1 MKKFLTTLF
10 LLFTVLLFSQDDLLS
25 EIDTATETPLYASAV
40 FKGLKVINF
49 ESTKLVA
56 KGGFNFI
63 VSHRFGTVKNGF
75 QNLFGLDEA
84 VTHLNF
90 VYGLSDHI
98 NISASRSS
106 NQKIYEVATK
116 FRLVNQ
122 QAGKIPFTVVGYTSV
137 LANTS
142 LDTDNL
148 PKLEFKHRLSY
159 VAQLLVSRKMNNN
172 LSLILSPTF
181 FHDNYLTDDFQE
193 NSQYGVGFGGRY
205 KLGKRWSL
213 NTEYGVHLNRSENS
227 LYKNPFSIGVDLE
240 TGGHVFQLLF
250 TNSQSMNTNGVFGTS
265 TGEWGES
272 DVYFGFNLAR
282 SF

>member
-1 MKKFLTTLF
+1 MKQIFTSTFLICTLI
-10 LLFTVLLFSQDDLLS
+10 VFSQDELLS
-25 EIDTATETPLYASAV
+25 EIDTVIEEPTYASAV

-56 KGGFNFI
+56 KKGFNFI

-90 VYGLSDHI
+90 VYGVSDNI

-142 LDTDNL
+142 LETDNL

-213 NTEYGVHLNRSENS
+213 NTEYGMHLNRSENS

>member
-1 MKKFLTTLF
+1 MKKSLSFLF
-10 LLFTVLLFSQDDLLS
+10 LLFSVMLFSQEDLLS
-25 EIDTATETPLYASAV
+25 EIDTDDQAPVYASAV

-75 QNLFGLDEA
+75 ENLFGLDEA

-90 VYGLSDHI
+90 VYGISDHF
-98 NISASRSS
+98 NVSASRSS

-116 FRLVNQ
+116 FRLARQ
-122 QAGKIPFTVVGYTSV
+122 EEGKMPFTLVGYTSV
-137 LANTS
+137 LANTA

-148 PKLEFKHRLSY
+148 PKLDFKHRLSY
-159 VAQLLVSRKMNNN
+159 VAQLLISRKITNE
-172 LSLILSPTF
+172 LSLIASPTF
-181 FHDNYLTDDFQE
+181 FHDNYVIDDTQK
-193 NSQYGVGFGGRY
+193 NSQYGLGLGGRY
-205 KLGKRWSL
+205 KLGKRWSV
-213 NTEYGVHLNRSENS
+213 NMEYGMHLNRSATS
-227 LYKNPFSIGVDLE
+227 LYNNPFSIGVDLE
-240 TGGHVFQLLF
+240 TGGHIFQLHF
-250 TNSQSMNTNGVFGTS
+250 TNSQSMNTNGVIGSS
-265 TGEWGES
+265 TGDWGEG

>member
-1 MKKFLTTLF
+1 MKKSLTTLF
-10 LLFTVLLFSQDDLLS
+10 LLFTVLLFSQEDLLS
-25 EIDTATETPLYASAV
+25 EIDTATEKPLYASAV

-90 VYGLSDHI
+90 VYGLSDNI

-122 QAGKIPFTVVGYTSV
+122 LAGKIPFTVVGYTSV

-159 VAQLLVSRKMNNN
+159 VAQLLVSRKMNKN

-181 FHDNYLTDDFQE
+181 FHDNYLTDDFQD

-227 LYKNPFSIGVDLE
+227 LYKNPFSVGVDLE

-265 TGEWGES
+265 TGDWGES

>member
-1 MKKFLTTLF
+1 MKQIFTSTFLICTLI
-10 LLFTVLLFSQDDLLS
+10 VFSQDELLS
-25 EIDTATETPLYASAV
+25 EIDTVIEEPTYASAV

-56 KGGFNFI
+56 KKGFNFI

-90 VYGLSDHI
+90 VYGLSDNI

-116 FRLVNQ
+116 FRLVSQ

-137 LANTS
+137 LANTA

-159 VAQLLVSRKMNNN
+159 IAQLLVSRKMNKN

>member
-25 EIDTATETPLYASAV
+25 EIDTATETPLFASAV

-90 VYGLSDHI
+90 VYGLSEHI

-116 FRLVNQ
+116 FRLVSQ

-137 LANTS
+137 LANTA

-159 VAQLLVSRKMNNN
+159 IAQLLVSRKMNKN

-213 NTEYGVHLNRSENS
+213 NTEYGVHLNRSKNS
-227 LYKNPFSIGVDLE
+227 LYNNPFSIGVDLE

-265 TGEWGES
+265 TGEWRES

>member
-1 MKKFLTTLF
+1 MKKSLTTLF
-10 LLFTVLLFSQDDLLS
+10 LLFTVLLFSQEDLLS
-25 EIDTATETPLYASAV
+25 EIDTATEKPLYASAV

-90 VYGLSDHI
+90 VYGLSEHI

-122 QAGKIPFTVVGYTSV
+122 QAGKMPFTVVGYTSV
-137 LANTS
+137 LANTA
-142 LDTDNL
+142 LDSDNL

-159 VAQLLVSRKMNNN
+159 VAQLLVSRKMNKN

-181 FHDNYLTDDFQE
+181 FHDNYLTDDFQD

-227 LYKNPFSIGVDLE
+227 LYKNPFSVGVDLE

-265 TGEWGES
+265 TGDWGES

>member
-1 MKKFLTTLF
+1 MKKSLTTLF
-10 LLFTVLLFSQDDLLS
+10 LLFTVLLFSQEDLLS
-25 EIDTATETPLYASAV
+25 EIDTATEKPLYASAV

-56 KGGFNFI
+56 KGGFNFS

-90 VYGLSDHI
+90 VYGLSEHI

-122 QAGKIPFTVVGYTSV
+122 QAGKMPFTVVGYTSV
-137 LANTS
+137 LANTA
-142 LDTDNL
+142 LDSDNL

-159 VAQLLVSRKMNNN
+159 VAQLLVSRKMNKN

-181 FHDNYLTDDFQE
+181 FHDNYLTDDFQD

-227 LYKNPFSIGVDLE
+227 LYKNPFSVGVDLE

-265 TGEWGES
+265 TGDWGES

>member
-1 MKKFLTTLF
+1 MKKNLTTLF
-10 LLFTVLLFSQDDLLS
+10 LFLSIILYSQEDLLS
-25 EIDTATETPLYASAV
+25 EIDTENDTPVYASAV

-75 QNLFGLDEA
+75 ENLFGLDEA

-90 VYGLSDHI
+90 VYGVSD
-98 NISASRSS
+98 NLNVSASRSS
-106 NQKIYEVATK
+106 NQKIYELATK
-116 FRLVNQ
+116 FRFVRQ
-122 QAGKIPFTVVGYTSV
+122 QEGKMPFTLVGYTSI
-137 LANTS
+137 LANTA

-148 PKLEFKHRLSY
+148 PKLRFEHRLSY
-159 VAQLLVSRKMNNN
+159 VGQLLISRKLTKE
-172 LSLILSPTF
+172 LSILVAPTF
-181 FHDNYLTDDFQE
+181 FHDNYVIDDSQE
-193 NSQYGVGFGGRY
+193 NSQYAVAFGGRY
-205 KLGKRWSL
+205 KLGARWSL
-213 NTEYGVHLNRSENS
+213 NMEYGMHLNRSATS
-227 LYKNPFSIGVDLE
+227 LYNNPFSIGVDLE
-240 TGGHVFQLLF
+240 TGGHVFQLHF

-265 TGEWGES
+265 TGDWGEG

>member
-1 MKKFLTTLF
+1 MKQIFTSTFLICTLI
-10 LLFTVLLFSQDDLLS
+10 VFSQDELLS
-25 EIDTATETPLYASAV
+25 EIDTVIEEPTYASAV

-56 KGGFNFI
+56 KKGFNFI

-90 VYGLSDHI
+90 VYGLSDNI

-181 FHDNYLTDDFQE
+181 FHDNYLSDDFQE

-213 NTEYGVHLNRSENS
+213 NTEYGMHLNRSENS